1 LKPHLRKCW
10 VIPPEHSGEFVAH
23 MEQVLELY
31 HLPYNPQ
38 IPMVCMDEQPVQLVK
53 ETRQPLPAA
62 PGKPEKR
69 DYEYERNGTANIFMF
84 TEPLNGTRHVS
95 VTEQRTAVD
104 WANEIRDLLEVRYPE
119 AARVRLVCDNLNTHG
134 IGSLYE
140 AFPPEKARELL
151 KRLEIFH
158 TPKHG
163 SWLNIAE
170 IELSAFTGQCLDR
183 RIPDIETLRH
193 ETRAWEKRRNARHK
207 GVDWQFT
214 TQNARIKLKRL
225 YPQIQE

>member
-1 LKPHLRKCW
+1 MW
-10 VIPPEHSGEFVAH
+10 VIPPGHSGEFVAH
-23 MEQVLELY
+23 MEDILELY
-31 HLPYNPQ
+31 HLPYDPQ
-38 IPMVCMDEQPVQLVK
+38 VPMVCMDEQPVQLIK

-62 PGKPEKR
+62 PGQPEKV

-84 TEPLNGTRHVS
+84 TEPLHGTRHVH
-95 VTEQRTAVD
+95 VTEHRTAVD

-140 AFPPEKARELL
+140 AFPPAQARRLAS
-151 KRLEIFH
+151 RLEFHH

-170 IELSAFTGQCLDR
+170 IELSALTMQCLDR
-183 RIPDIETLRH
+183 RIPDMETLTK
-193 ETRAWEKRRNARHK
+193 ETQQWEQRRNASQK
-207 GVDWQFT
+207 GVDWQFST
-214 TQNARIKLKRL
+214 LDARIKLKRL
-225 YPQIQE
+225 YPQIQS

>member
-1 LKPHLRKCW
+1 MW

-23 MEQVLELY
+23 MEDVLDVYQMPYDPQV
-31 HLPYNPQ
+31 
-38 IPMVCMDEQPVQLVK
+38 PMVCMDEQPVQLIK

-62 PGKPEKR
+62 PGKPEKV

-84 TEPLNGTRHVS
+84 TEPLTGTRHVH
-95 VTEQRTAVD
+95 VTEHRTAVD

-134 IGSLYE
+134 MGSLYE
-140 AFPPEKARELL
+140 AFPPEQARRLAS
-151 KRLEIFH
+151 RLEIHH

-170 IELSAFTGQCLDR
+170 IELSVLTMQCLDR
-183 RIPDIETLRH
+183 RIPDMETLTK
-193 ETRAWEKRRNARHK
+193 ETQQWEQRRNESQK
-207 GVDWQFT
+207 GVDWQFST
-214 TQNARIKLKRL
+214 LDARIKLKRL
-225 YPQIQE
+225 YPQIQS

>member
-1 LKPHLRKCW
+1 
-10 VIPPEHSGEFVAH
+10 

-31 HLPYNPQ
+31 HVPYNPQ
-38 IPMVCMDEQPVQLVK
+38 IPLVCMDEQPVQLIK

-62 PGKPEKR
+62 PGKPEKV

-84 TEPLNGTRHVS
+84 TEPLNGTRHVH
-95 VTEQRTAVD
+95 VTAHRTAVD
-104 WANEIRDLLEVRYPE
+104 WANEIRDLLEVRSPE

-151 KRLEIFH
+151 KRLELYH

-170 IELSAFTGQCLDR
+170 MELSAFTGQCLDR
-183 RIPDIETLRH
+183 RMPDIETLRN
-193 ETRAWEKRRNARHK
+193 ETRAWEQRRNARHK

-225 YPQIQE
+225 YPQFQE

>member
-1 LKPHLRKCW
+1 MW

-23 MEQVLELY
+23 MEDVLNVYQRPYDPQV
-31 HLPYNPQ
+31 
-38 IPMVCMDEQPVQLVK
+38 PMVCMDEQPVQLIK
-53 ETRQPLPAA
+53 EPRQPLPAA
-62 PGKPEKR
+62 PGKPEKV

-84 TEPLNGTRHVS
+84 TEPLNGTRHVH
-95 VTEQRTAVD
+95 VTEHRTAVD

-140 AFPPEKARELL
+140 AFPPEQARRLAS
-151 KRLEIFH
+151 RLEIHH

-170 IELSAFTGQCLDR
+170 IELSVLTLQGLDR
-183 RIPDIETLRH
+183 RIPDLETLTK
-193 ETRAWEKRRNARHK
+193 ETQQWEQRRNASQK
-207 GVDWQFT
+207 GVDWQFST
-214 TQNARIKLKRL
+214 LDARIKLKHL
-225 YPQIQE
+225 YPQIQS

>member
-1 LKPHLRKCW
+1 
-10 VIPPEHSGEFVAH
+10 

-38 IPMVCMDEQPVQLVK
+38 RPLVCMDEQPVQLIK

-62 PGKPEKR
+62 PGKPEKV

-84 TEPLNGTRHVS
+84 TEPLQGTRHVS
-95 VTEQRTAVD
+95 VTEHRTAVD
-104 WANEIRDLLEVRYPE
+104 WAHEIRDLLEVSYPE
-119 AARVRLVCDNLNTHG
+119 AERVRLVCDNLNTHE

-140 AFPPEKARELL
+140 AFPPEKARELV
-151 KRLEIFH
+151 KRLEIYH

-170 IELSAFTGQCLDR
+170 IELSALTGQCLDR
-183 RIPDIETLRH
+183 RIPDIEILRT
-193 ETRAWEKRRNARHK
+193 ETSAWEQRRNERHQS
-207 GVDWQFT
+207 VDWQFT

>member
-1 LKPHLRKCW
+1 MW

-23 MEQVLELY
+23 MEDVLDVYQMPYDPQV
-31 HLPYNPQ
+31 
-38 IPMVCMDEQPVQLVK
+38 PMVCMDEQPVQLIK

-62 PGKPEKR
+62 PGKPEKV

-84 TEPLNGTRHVS
+84 TEPLNGTRHVHI
-95 VTEQRTAVD
+95 TEHRTAVD
-104 WANEIRDLLEVRYPE
+104 WAHEIRDLLEVRYPE

-140 AFPPEKARELL
+140 AFPPEQARRLAS
-151 KRLEIFH
+151 RLEIHH

-170 IELSAFTGQCLDR
+170 IELSVLTMQCLDR
-183 RIPDIETLRH
+183 RIPDMETLTK
-193 ETRAWEKRRNARHK
+193 ETQQWEQRRNASQK
-207 GVDWQFT
+207 GVDWQFST
-214 TQNARIKLKRL
+214 LDARIKLKRL
-225 YPQIQE
+225 YPQIQS